1 MHLTRF
7 MAVIFLALLFLGSG
21 SAGVAGAATHS
32 RPDPMEQLRPFVNE
46 IVGILT
52 NKNLAGNANCR
63 KRRQMVMVAAHER
76 FDFKE
81 MSKRVLGREWR
92 KLSPAQKEHFV
103 TLFTKLLE
111 HAYLGKIEDY
121 SKQTVEFKR
130 QRIRGNRAEV
140 QTILK
145 EKNVVIPVSYIMILK
160 NGNQWMVYDIIVE
173 GVSLVRNYMEQFR
186 EIVRKGGYSEL
197 IKLLEDKIDT
207 LEHDLSKTCPIVQPP
222 GKAVR

>member
-7 MAVIFLALLFLGSG
+7 MAVVFITLLYLGS
-21 SAGVAGAATHS
+21 SNVGVAAAATQP
-32 RPDPMEQLRPFVNE
+32 RPDPTEQLRPFVNK

-52 NKNLAGNANCR
+52 DKSLAGKANCR
-63 KRRQMVMVAAHER
+63 KRRQMVMIAAHER

-103 TLFTKLLE
+103 SLFTKLLE

-140 QTILK
+140 QTVLK
-145 EKNVVIPVSYIMILK
+145 DNNVVIPVSYIMILE

-173 GVSLVRNYMEQFR
+173 GVSLVRNYMEQFSQILR
-186 EIVRKGGYSEL
+186 QGGYSKLIEL
-197 IKLLEDKIDT
+197 LENKIDILEHELSKKCPIKLA
-207 LEHDLSKTCPIVQPP
+207 S
-222 GKAVR
+222 

>member
-1 MHLTRF
+1 MHLIRF
-7 MAVIFLALLFLGSG
+7 MAVIFLSLLYLGLS
-21 SAGVAGAATHS
+21 SAGVACAATQT
-32 RPDPMEQLRPFVNE
+32 RPDPTEQLRPFVQE

-52 NKNLAGNANCR
+52 NRKLAGKANCR

-76 FDFKE
+76 FDFNE

-111 HAYLGKIEDY
+111 YAYLGKIEDY
-121 SKQTVEFKR
+121 SQQTVEFKR

-145 EKNVVIPVSYIMILK
+145 GKHVVIPVSYIMILE

-186 EIVRKGGYSEL
+186 EIIRQGGYSKL
-197 IKLLEDKIDT
+197 IKLLENKIDT
-207 LEHDLSKTCPIVQPP
+207 LEQGLSKTCQIDAA
-222 GKAVR
+222 KAVP

>member
-1 MHLTRF
+1 MYRTRF
-7 MAVIFLALLFLGSG
+7 IAVIFLSLLYLGLS
-21 SAGVAGAATHS
+21 SAGVAGAATQT

-52 NKNLAGNANCR
+52 DKDLAGKANCR
-63 KRRQMVMVAAHER
+63 KRRQRVMAAAHER

-92 KLSPAQKEHFV
+92 KLSPQQKEHFV

-111 HAYLGKIEDY
+111 HAYIGKIEDY

-140 QTILK
+140 QTVLK
-145 EKNVVIPVSYIMILK
+145 EKNVTIPVSYIMILE

-186 EIVRKGGYSEL
+186 EIVRQGGYSEL
-197 IKLLEDKIDT
+197 IKLLENKIDT
-207 LEHDLSKTCPIVQPP
+207 LEHDLSKTCPIDLPR
-222 GKAVR
+222 KAAP

>member
-1 MHLTRF
+1 MYQTRF
-7 MAVIFLALLFLGSG
+7 MAVIFFSLLYLGLS
-21 SAGVAGAATHS
+21 SAGVAGAATQT

-52 NKNLAGNANCR
+52 NKNLAGTANCR
-63 KRRQMVMVAAHER
+63 KRRQLVMVAAHER
-76 FDFKE
+76 FDFRE

-92 KLSPAQKEHFV
+92 KLSPEQKEHFV

-111 HAYLGKIEDY
+111 HAYIGKIEDY

-145 EKNVVIPVSYIMILK
+145 EKNVVIPVSYIMILE

-186 EIVRKGGYSEL
+186 EIVRQGGYAKL

-207 LEHDLSKTCPIVQPP
+207 LEQDLNKTCPV
-222 GKAVR
+222 GRTRKAVP

>member
-1 MHLTRF
+1 MYQTRF
-7 MAVIFLALLFLGSG
+7 MAVIFFSLLYLGLS
-21 SAGVAGAATHS
+21 SAGVAGAATQT

-52 NKNLAGNANCR
+52 NKNLAGTANCR
-63 KRRQMVMVAAHER
+63 KRRQLVMVAAHER

-92 KLSPAQKEHFV
+92 KLSPEQKEHFV

-111 HAYLGKIEDY
+111 HAYIGKIEDY

-145 EKNVVIPVSYIMILK
+145 EKNVVIPVSYIMILE

-186 EIVRKGGYSEL
+186 EIVRQGGYAKL

-207 LEHDLSKTCPIVQPP
+207 LEQDLNKTCPV
-222 GKAVR
+222 GRTRKAVP